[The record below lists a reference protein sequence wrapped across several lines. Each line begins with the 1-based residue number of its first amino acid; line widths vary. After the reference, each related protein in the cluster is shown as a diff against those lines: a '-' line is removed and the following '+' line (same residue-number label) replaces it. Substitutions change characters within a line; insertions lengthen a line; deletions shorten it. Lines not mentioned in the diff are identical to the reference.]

1 MSLLIRKVD
10 IMLYLISD
18 IHGELDNFKQ
28 LLKKIKFDRE
38 KDNIIIMGDILDRGL
53 DGVALLEYIKPYT
66 LDNSME
72 LLLGNH
78 ELFAIMYLNGVL
90 GEKNTG
96 EPLDERT
103 WVAFGGGDTIKSI
116 KKMTTFEKK
125 KILSFLEHLPICS
138 EISSRYLGNVIVT
151 HTGIDCNNY
160 VMNADGT
167 INVKSS
173 IKKALKN
180 NTYNYM
186 VGMDLHQVPKK
197 DKEKFDQYL
206 IVGHVPCFRL
216 NKDVSNKFYRT
227 DYYMD
232 IDAGAG
238 HMEQGGTLGCYC
250 VTTDEEIYL

>member
-1 MSLLIRKVD
+1 
-10 IMLYLISD
+10 
-18 IHGELDNFKQ
+18 
-28 LLKKIKFDRE
+28 
-38 KDNIIIMGDILDRGL
+38 
-53 DGVALLEYIKPYT
+53 
-66 LDNSME
+66 ME

-78 ELFAIMYLNGVL
+78 ELFAVMYLNGVL
-90 GEKNTG
+90 GEKNTDRV
-96 EPLDERT
+96 LDERT
-103 WVAFGGGDTIKSI
+103 WTAFGGGDTLKSI
-116 KKMTTFEKK
+116 KNMTAFEKK
-125 KILSFLEHLPICS
+125 NLLSFLEHLPIYS

-173 IKKALKN
+173 IKKAFEN
-180 NTYNYM
+180 NIYSYM

-197 DKEKFDQYL
+197 DKERFDQFI

-216 NKDVSNKFYRT
+216 NKDMSNKFYRT

>member
-1 MSLLIRKVD
+1 MGRSN
-10 IMLYLISD
+10 MLYLISD
-18 IHGELDNFKQ
+18 IHGNLLEFKQ
-28 LLKKIKFDRE
+28 ILKKIEFDGE
-38 KDNIIIMGDILDRGL
+38 KDNLIIMGDILDRGP
-53 DGVALLEYIKPYT
+53 DGIALLRYVKPYI

-78 ELFAIMYLNGVL
+78 ELFAVMYLNGVL
-90 GEKNTG
+90 GEENTDKV
-96 EPLDERT
+96 LDERT
-103 WVAFGGGDTIKSI
+103 WTAFGGGDTLKSI
-116 KKMTTFEKK
+116 KNMTAFEKK
-125 KILSFLEHLPICS
+125 NLLSFLEHLPIYS

-173 IKKALKN
+173 IKKAFEN
-180 NTYNYM
+180 NIYSYM

-197 DKEKFDQYL
+197 DKERFDQFI

-216 NKDVSNKFYRT
+216 NKDMSNNFYRT